1 MVKFMYGYPHINA
14 IFIIQKK
21 LLNNEYI
28 TMKEH
33 MILAKTEDLIHE
45 YLENE
50 ELSIFQRSIQKNII
64 LWRVINIWIII
75 SIILALNSMW
85 LLKLNKDLVELN
97 EELIATIV
105 IKDMQ
110 KED

>member
-33 MILAKTEDLIHE
+33 MILVKTEDLIHE

-50 ELSIFQRSIQKNII
+50 GLSIF
-64 LWRVINIWIII
+64 
-75 SIILALNSMW
+75 
-85 LLKLNKDLVELN
+85 
-97 EELIATIV
+97 
-105 IKDMQ
+105 
-110 KED
+110 KEAYRKTSFYGE

>member
-1 MVKFMYGYPHINA
+1 MQDLSYK
-14 IFIIQKK
+14 KK

-50 ELSIFQRSIQKNII
+50 ELSIF
-64 LWRVINIWIII
+64 
-75 SIILALNSMW
+75 
-85 LLKLNKDLVELN
+85 
-97 EELIATIV
+97 
-105 IKDMQ
+105 
-110 KED
+110 KEAYKKTSFYGE

>member
-1 MVKFMYGYPHINA
+1 MLSVCEYIIGSEWMVKFMYGYPHINA

-50 ELSIFQRSIQKNII
+50 ELSIF
-64 LWRVINIWIII
+64 
-75 SIILALNSMW
+75 
-85 LLKLNKDLVELN
+85 
-97 EELIATIV
+97 
-105 IKDMQ
+105 
-110 KED
+110 KEAYRKTSFYGE